1 MYKFM
6 YIEMTD
12 NVFPDYI
19 SYMKGDHP
27 WAREMFREKLRE
39 LKAQRMEYLV
49 IDLRNNYGGRA
60 EVGHALVSLL
70 RHHRFHRISEQNNVP
85 FR

>member
-1 MYKFM
+1 MYKLM

-12 NVFPDYI
+12 NVFLDYI

-49 IDLRNNYGGRA
+49 IDLRNN
-60 EVGHALVSLL
+60 
-70 RHHRFHRISEQNNVP
+70 HHRFHRISEQNNVP